1 LKQFIG
7 VRFRRCGKV
16 YTFLATDLT
25 LEEGNV
31 VVVDTVNG
39 LSLGS
44 VVTIKDV
51 DENEELPEDI
61 KPVLRVATEDDFAQ
75 ERKLTD
81 KESYALNEC
90 GKIITRLNL
99 EMKLISAEY
108 NLDASHITIYFS
120 AENRVDFREL
130 VRDLSHILH
139 CRVELRQIGPRDEAK
154 ILGGYGRCG
163 RELCCAGFL
172 TEFAPVSIKMA
183 KTQDLPLN
191 PLKISGVCGR
201 LLCCLGYENDLYK
214 ELRTNIPKN
223 GTKVDTK
230 VGRGVITGSNI
241 LSQTVMVTYETG
253 ACVEYPLKDV
263 KIVAGAKVDSSSNDL
278 QDEITEEEIK
288 DIID

>member
-1 LKQFIG
+1 MAI
-7 VRFRRCGKV
+7 
-16 YTFLATDLT
+16 
-25 LEEGNV
+25 V
-31 VVVDTVNG
+31 VEDPSKLLVV
-39 LSLGS
+39 
-44 VVTIKDV
+44 K
-51 DENEELPEDI
+51 
-61 KPVLRVATEDDFAQ
+61 
-75 ERKLTD
+75 
-81 KESYALNEC
+81 
-90 GKIITRLNL
+90 
-99 EMKLISAEY
+99 
-108 NLDASHITIYFS
+108 
-120 AENRVDFREL
+120 
-130 VRDLSHILH
+130 
-139 CRVELRQIGPRDEAK
+139 
-154 ILGGYGRCG
+154 
-163 RELCCAGFL
+163 
-172 TEFAPVSIKMA
+172 
-183 KTQDLPLN
+183 DLPLN